1 MDYIKHLDHRL
12 QVFANL
18 FLVSNKLQVT
28 MDQRDLDITSKQWFV
43 LAALSYLPQAPTLK
57 ELASNL
63 DYSHQNIRQLVR
75 KLEDKGYV
83 QVKKDPQDQRA
94 IRIYLTEEAKKWEEA
109 HQEAQQAFILQMY
122 QGISPQAL
130 DGVNQV
136 LDQLYENLGEM
147 NENP

>member
-12 QVFANL
+12 QIFANL

-28 MDQRDLDITSKQWFV
+28 MDQRNLDITSKQWFV

-57 ELASNL
+57 ELAANL

-83 QVKKDPQDQRA
+83 QVKKDPIDQRA
-94 IRIYLTEEAKKWEEA
+94 IRIYLTKEVEKWEQA
-109 HQEAQQAFILQMY
+109 HQADQQAFIQQMY
-122 QGISPQAL
+122 RGISPESL
-130 DGVNQV
+130 KIVNHV
-136 LDQLYENLGEM
+136 LDQLYENLGDM
-147 NENP
+147 NEKA